1 MPELI
6 SADKPYKPQIDQLTW
21 LVVFAAFLAFFA
33 AYGIGANDVANA
45 YATSV
50 GAKSL
55 TIKQAVVLA
64 AIFEVLLVTIDNCGC
79 IRTHDRVRSWSSA
92 RRRVCACV
100 ARMYAPASACNNFG
114 NSHMPCRLRVRCA
127 FLFRSSRDQ
136 FLGAVTMGSSVAKTI
151 RKGIVHA
158 DCFENNPG
166 LLMWGMTCVIL
177 VSSAARCARGSDLFV
192 LFLFVSVG
200 FAYFDARCNC
210 IAQSRQATGLWLLL
224 ASYLEMPVSTT
235 HSCVGGVIG
244 MTLMSRNS
252 DCVVWNVE
260 GIECSFDTFPCAKGV
275 LSIVISWVLSP
286 VASGIMAA
294 FLYFVTYH
302 AVLKNPEN
310 AFLRAKIFFPLIV
323 AFTMM
328 INTIFFLLKGSKGKA
343 EDLGTDDIV
352 SAAKEGDLWPAF
364 RVGFI
369 VFAVTGVLTALITP
383 TLAGRIPAE
392 EPADAE
398 VEVTAVSKAESGTGV
413 ISAVEGEIANAEVDT
428 VLKTDSSA
436 SAIHAHVH
444 RHDWRCEEMFKYVQV
459 FTAIVDSYSHG
470 ANDVANAMGPFSAV
484 YMTYK
489 YGEVVKKQDL
499 EGDMYWILAIGGLG
513 IVVGLA
519 TYGYKIIAAIG
530 VKLTAITPSRG
541 YCIEL
546 GAAFVIIYGTS
557 KGWPLSTTHC
567 QVGATVGVGLFEGA
581 AGVNKWVLFKCCIGW
596 VITLV
601 VVGLTTAL
609 LVGPNPDQF
618 GVPNEFVRNC
628 QTDRGGFCYDDKD
641 DFCGVESYSCGE
653 LTLDLNAMCSNSN
666 YTDVLAALVSLPAGA
681 VSS

>member
-1 MPELI
+1 M
-6 SADKPYKPQIDQLTW
+6 
-21 LVVFAAFLAFFA
+21 
-33 AYGIGANDVANA
+33 
-45 YATSV
+45 
-50 GAKSL
+50 
-55 TIKQAVVLA
+55 
-64 AIFEVLLVTIDNCGC
+64 
-79 IRTHDRVRSWSSA
+79 
-92 RRRVCACV
+92 
-100 ARMYAPASACNNFG
+100 
-114 NSHMPCRLRVRCA
+114 
-127 FLFRSSRDQ
+127 
-136 FLGAVTMGSSVAKTI
+136 
-151 RKGIVHA
+151 
-158 DCFENNPG
+158 
-166 LLMWGMTCVIL
+166 
-177 VSSAARCARGSDLFV
+177 
-192 LFLFVSVG
+192 
-200 FAYFDARCNC
+200 
-210 IAQSRQATGLWLLL
+210 WLLL
-224 ASYLEMPVSTT
+224 ASWLEMPVSTT

-252 DCVVWNVE
+252 DCVVWNEE
-260 GIECSFDTFPCAKGV
+260 GIECNFDTFPCAKGV

-302 AVLKNPEN
+302 VVLKNPET
-310 AFLRAKIFFPLIV
+310 AFFRAKLFFPLIV

-328 INTIFFLLKGSKGKA
+328 VNSIFFLLKGSKGKA
-343 EDLGTDDIV
+343 EDMGTDDIV

-369 VFAVTGVLTALITP
+369 VFAVTGFLAAVITP
-383 TLAGRIPAE
+383 YLASQIKVAAPGSDIE
-392 EPADAE
+392 IVE
-398 VEVTAVSKAESGTGV
+398 VEVGKDAATGTGLT
-413 ISAVEGEIANAEVDT
+413 SAVALEAENADVDK
-428 VLKTDSSA
+428 VLSQDSTA
-436 SAIHAHVH
+436 SGIHNHVT
-444 RHDWRCEEMFKYVQV
+444 RHDERCEEMFKYVQV

-499 EGDMYWILAIGGLG
+499 GDDMYWILAIGGLG

-567 QVGATVGVGLFEGA
+567 QVGATVGVGLFEGT

-596 VITLV
+596 IITLV

-618 GVPNEFVRNC
+618 GVPNAYVRDC
-628 QTDRGGFCYDDKD
+628 QQDRGGFCYDDKD
-641 DFCGVESYSCGE
+641 DFCGVESYSCGD

-666 YTDVLAALVSLPAGA
+666 YTDVLATLASLPAGA